1 MPNRASAYVHR
12 YFERLRK
19 RRRLHRLA
27 RPPPNDRTSFTRKS
41 QQKQTKHDLN
51 NPAKRGRITQTTNN
65 LLLLHLDF
73 GDIPPPWVGS
83 SKLTCV
89 AVVKSEW
96 KYIYA
101 EHLSLLLLFVFII
114 YIAKNTNERWIFVLT
129 NLCYCFMNKQFFLLF
144 FYFSCWEDF
153 YWNCFE
159 EKFCYDETIGK

>member
-1 MPNRASAYVHR
+1 MLNKKKTNYYLPNRASAYVHR

-27 RPPPNDRTSFTRKS
+27 KPPNDRTSFTRKS

-89 AVVKSEW
+89 AVVKSE
-96 KYIYA
+96 
-101 EHLSLLLLFVFII
+101 
-114 YIAKNTNERWIFVLT
+114 
-129 NLCYCFMNKQFFLLF
+129 
-144 FYFSCWEDF
+144 
-153 YWNCFE
+153 
-159 EKFCYDETIGK
+159 